1 MLFNINYFPKQKTY
15 KAALE
20 VSRST
25 LMFSKKRFQQIFP
38 EATIQ
43 VETLFGIP
51 KSYTAIKM

>member
-15 KAALE
+15 KEALA

-38 EATIQ
+38 DATIQ

>member
-1 MLFNINYFPKQKTY
+1 MGVPKQKTY
-15 KAALE
+15 KEALA

-38 EATIQ
+38 EATIE